1 MEKLLSPGSFYP
13 VLFLDDY
20 LQTFNKDNVNLVTQ
34 PIQRLTSQG
43 IQTQD
48 GTEHQLDTILYAT
61 GFDLEASLTAFT
73 QTGIGELD
81 NLEEWKKSPYAYK
94 GITHPN
100 HPNFFI
106 LLGRDRETGEH

>member
-1 MEKLLSPGSFYP
+1 ME
-13 VLFLDDY
+13 
-20 LQTFNKDNVNLVTQ
+20 LVTQ
-34 PIQRLTSQG
+34 PILRVTQHG

-48 GTEHQLDTILYAT
+48 GRDHHLDTILYAT
-61 GFDLEASLTAFT
+61 GFDLEASLTAFS
-73 QTGIGELD
+73 QTGIGGLN

-106 LLGRDRETGEH
+106 LLGRDTSDRVTGTETCW